1 MKSSDLSVKEG
12 GRPDLGGKGGGQTWV
27 GRGGGGRHGREMG
40 GATWLG
46 FILFA
51 FPSGLT
57 SRGDEGGGFLCL
69 KAGSTGLLGLVTI
82 DGDGGIHCGGEKKVG
97 VSRR

>member
-1 MKSSDLSVKEG
+1 MCK
-12 GRPDLGGKGGGQTWV
+12 RGGGQTWA

-51 FPSGLT
+51 FPSGLPVGVT
-57 SRGDEGGGFLCL
+57 KEGAFSA

-82 DGDGGIHCGGEKKVG
+82 DGDGGVHCDGEK
-97 VSRR
+97 R